1 MAGASDIGAD
11 DRRRVVF
18 FDGVCALCDGTVRFL
33 LARDRRR
40 ALRFAPLQ
48 GETATAE
55 PALAEMLEHH
65 QPELW
70 SVVYLRGEGERAEL
84 LTRSD
89 AILAILGDLG
99 GFWRLLAVAR
109 LVPRALRDRVY
120 DLVGRNRYR
129 WFGRFEACRLPRPG
143 EAGRFLD

>member
-1 MAGASDIGAD
+1 
-11 DRRRVVF
+11 
-18 FDGVCALCDGTVRFL
+18 
-33 LARDRRR
+33 
-40 ALRFAPLQ
+40 
-48 GETATAE
+48 
-55 PALAEMLEHH
+55 MLEHH